1 MPACSTSSD
10 QSSDASD
17 EIRMDRYF
25 MSQEDQDAVIGRLIR
40 EKKAAEV
47 KKSALYA
54 EAHRIAEDLKEIAG
68 HLEKR
73 LSGLQVQGGSLNS
86 EFLPFEAWI
95 KPTAL
100 QELKKIIP
108 LANEYRETILNLKRI
123 SGQLK
128 QAGIE

>member
-1 MPACSTSSD
+1 
-10 QSSDASD
+10 
-17 EIRMDRYF
+17 

-40 EKKAAEV
+40 EKKAAEA
-47 KKSALYA
+47 KKSALHA

-73 LSGLQVQGGSLNS
+73 LPGLQVQGGSLNA

-100 QELKKIIP
+100 HEIEKIIP

-123 SGQLK
+123 SEQLK